1 MYIYTLAAGRTYVL
15 NGPGRL
21 VKKITFKKG
30 IDFCGK
36 NHYNYKCKEGIEMTT
51 IDFQIKLLEIE
62 LELYPQNWIAK
73 EEIKR
78 LKEYKEKHK
87 KDIDTN

>member
-1 MYIYTLAAGRTYVL
+1 
-15 NGPGRL
+15 
-21 VKKITFKKG
+21 
-30 IDFCGK
+30 
-36 NHYNYKCKEGIEMTT
+36 MTT

-62 LELYPQNWIAK
+62 LEYCPQNWLAQK
-73 EEIKR
+73 ELKR